1 MPEQSPALV
10 ADNILEYPYTRT
22 LGPVIGRFMTSLR
35 DGRIEGIRTR
45 GGRVI
50 VPPAE
55 YDPDTGDDL
64 SPADMVEVGQAGQV
78 TTWAWVSHP
87 RENHPLDHPFA
98 WALIRLDGADTAMLH
113 AVDAGGEDRMRTGMR
128 VKAKWR
134 AERVGEIQDIAAFV
148 PETGE

>member
-1 MPEQSPALV
+1 MPEQSPALE

-35 DGRIEGIRTR
+35 DGRIEGIRTPN
-45 GGRVI
+45 GKVL

-64 SPADMVEVGQAGQV
+64 STSDMVEVAQAGEV
-78 TTWAWVSHP
+78 TTWAWVNHP

-98 WALIRLDGADTAMLH
+98 WALIKLDGADSAMLH
-113 AVDAGGEDRMRTGMR
+113 AVDAGSESRMHTGMR
-128 VKAKWR
+128 VQVRWR

-148 PETGE
+148 PEGD